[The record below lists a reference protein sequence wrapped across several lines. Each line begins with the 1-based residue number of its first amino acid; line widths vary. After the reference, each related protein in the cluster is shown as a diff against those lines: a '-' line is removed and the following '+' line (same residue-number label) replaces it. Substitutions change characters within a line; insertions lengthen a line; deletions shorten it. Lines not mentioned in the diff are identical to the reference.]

1 MKAQRRRHY
10 DHRFRQLVHDTGDV
24 QLAVR
29 HGVPRSTASGWAHRS
44 ATDVVTTNDAS
55 GSDSE
60 LRKEIV
66 TLRAKNAKLIAMLR
80 LTFVLLRVYDVT
92 LLRRRLADGDKKRR
106 ILQAVD
112 RSRKVLRLRV
122 ALRVLGL
129 SATRYHSW
137 KRDEECELDDVSS
150 CPQSHPQQLTA
161 DERETIK
168 DMVLSEDYRHVPTG
182 VLAILAQRLG
192 KVFAS
197 PSTWHRLVRRNR
209 WRRPRKRVHPPKP
222 RLGIRASRPNET
234 WHIDTTI
241 VRLLDGTHAYV
252 YAVIDNFSRKIL
264 AWRVSDL
271 FDPTMTIEVLLE
283 AAKLIHD
290 DDQAP
295 TLLADAGVE
304 NRTKEVEELLDSGL
318 LRRLLAQ
325 TEIAYSNSLIEAWW
339 RVLKHQWLYLN
350 KLDSVDA
357 VRKLVEFYVTEHNTR
372 LPHSALNGQTPEEA
386 FNGTGKQVPDEL
398 KEQRRTAR
406 RDRLATNREIACRVC
421 ERSAAS

>member
-1 MKAQRRRHY
+1 
-10 DHRFRQLVHDTGDV
+10 
-24 QLAVR
+24 
-29 HGVPRSTASGWAHRS
+29 
-44 ATDVVTTNDAS
+44 
-55 GSDSE
+55 
-60 LRKEIV
+60 
-66 TLRAKNAKLIAMLR
+66 MLR

-192 KVFAS
+192 KIFAS

-252 YAVIDNFSRKIL
+252 NVTTATRS
-264 AWRVSDL
+264 
-271 FDPTMTIEVLLE
+271 
-283 AAKLIHD
+283 
-290 DDQAP
+290 Q
-295 TLLADAGVE
+295 
-304 NRTKEVEELLDSGL
+304 RTYDH
-318 LRRLLAQ
+318 R
-325 TEIAYSNSLIEAWW
+325 
-339 RVLKHQWLYLN
+339 
-350 KLDSVDA
+350 
-357 VRKLVEFYVTEHNTR
+357 
-372 LPHSALNGQTPEEA
+372 
-386 FNGTGKQVPDEL
+386 L
-398 KEQRRTAR
+398 KELIRESGDVQLAVQHAVSMSRSTTLDFRTPPSRAR
-406 RDRLATNREIACRVC
+406 RQMSATS
-421 ERSAAS
+421 ERATT